1 MFDSKDFYKFLY
13 NYTQNLDM
21 TYDPGVLKVDTR
33 LTIHS
38 SVGSI
43 IHELNYE
50 RLIHHTDI
58 SRTATIKEESPGSEE
73 RRLSDLDTGEILRR
87 GCVDSVDRER
97 DRDRENESVLVRE
110 GEEDTNSS
118 LLSPTS
124 NIEMDLGTDDSNSS
138 SGSVA
143 RAPLVG
149 TTRPGSGNNAISGY
163 VTENSAVSTNSIRTV
178 PTNSA
183 ASRTVSEISEVSNTN
198 RTLANSAAYSTNRT
212 VCESPEV
219 TESIV
224 HSHNEGENPV
234 ISGSNDPQSSG
245 EVQLSSGDVD
255 STQVESCGYVYSSD
269 MEANCLTNVRFTSHE
284 LAPQPN
290 TSGESSVMPTV
301 NRNHCSGYASNSF
314 PLARSPGHTVA
325 TTTTVREREQ
335 QRQQQQQQQH
345 EGEYMQ
351 RSDSSLSLNIIT
363 DIEQAFPLSSS
374 HFAQSDESLN
384 IPPPQLMPTAPQ
396 LMPATPNLGS
406 AGLVRS
412 SDVHSSGRSSGYV
425 GSQAT
430 PSIDSQTMTTVIANT
445 ICSTSDTAGVST
457 REALPPYRVPLSPS
471 HLTPHSQLSHPHTQS
486 KVSNQPQSND
496 AATGPNSNRDLSGVS
511 SDYINLED
519 CVASPR
525 ESSGCHG
532 DNMAPQT
539 FTEGSVTGKSCGS
552 VCSDSS
558 SEEDFGD
565 LLPGYDAEGDSVAME
580 TEGERGFRNILFEL
594 DSPSSTSD
602 YLT

>member
-1 MFDSKDFYKFLY
+1 MFDSKDFYRFLY

-118 LLSPTS
+118 LLSPVS

-143 RAPLVG
+143 RAPLVR
-149 TTRPGSGNNAISGY
+149 TTRPSSGNNAISGY
-163 VTENSAVSTNSIRTV
+163 VTENSAVSNCIRTV
-178 PTNSA
+178 PKNSA
-183 ASRTVSEISEVSNTN
+183 ASKTVSEISEVSNTN

-212 VCESPEV
+212 VCESSEV
-219 TESIV
+219 IESIV

-234 ISGSNDPQSSG
+234 ISGSNDPQSS

-284 LAPQPN
+284 LAPQPS

-335 QRQQQQQQQH
+335 QRQQQQQQQQH

-384 IPPPQLMPTAPQ
+384 LPGPQLMPTAPQ
-396 LMPATPNLGS
+396 ILPATPNLSS
-406 AGLVRS
+406 AGLICS
-412 SDVHSSGRSSGYV
+412 SDVHSSGSSSGYV
-425 GSQAT
+425 GSQTT
-430 PSIDSQTMTTVIANT
+430 PINSQTMATVIANAS
-445 ICSTSDTAGVST
+445 CSTSDTAGVLT
-457 REALPPYRVPLSPS
+457 RETLPPYRVPLSPS

-486 KVSNQPQSND
+486 KVSNQPRSND
-496 AATGPNSNRDLSGVS
+496 AATRRNSNCDISGVS
-511 SDYINLED
+511 SDYINIED
-519 CVASPR
+519 RVASLR

-532 DNMAPQT
+532 DNMVPQT
-539 FTEGSVTGKSCGS
+539 FTEGSVTGESGGS

-558 SEEDFGD
+558 TVEDLGD
-565 LLPGYDAEGDSVAME
+565 LLPGYDAEGDSVARE

-594 DSPSSTSD
+594 NSPSSTSD